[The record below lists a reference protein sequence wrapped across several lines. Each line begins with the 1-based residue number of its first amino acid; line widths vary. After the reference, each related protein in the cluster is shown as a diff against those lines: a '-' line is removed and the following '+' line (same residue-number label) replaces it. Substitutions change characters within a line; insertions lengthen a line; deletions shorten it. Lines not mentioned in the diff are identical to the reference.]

1 MKKGVLLNAPVSNI
15 ISQMGHGDG
24 LCVGDAGL
32 PISDN
37 VERIDLAITR
47 GLPGMLETAAAIS
60 EEMQIERIAVAEELI
75 EQQPAFHLRLL
86 SFISEVSKNQGKS
99 VETTIVSHE
108 EFKRLTGKCRA
119 VVRTGE
125 CTPYA
130 NVIFYSGVTF

>member
-1 MKKGVLLNAPVSNI
+1 MKKGVLLNAPVSSI

-32 PISDN
+32 PIPKD

-47 GLPGMLETAAAIS
+47 GLPGMLETARAITN
-60 EEMQIERIAVAEELI
+60 EMQVERVVIAEELI
-75 EQQPAFHLRLL
+75 EQQPAYHLRLL
-86 SFISEVSKNQGKS
+86 SLLSEIEKSQGNS
-99 VETTIVSHE
+99 VETTTVSNE
-108 EFKRLTGKCRA
+108 EFKALTGKCRA